1 MRNFMSFEASL
12 PTMLEIGLIQYGGF
26 LGPERSWRLE
36 IKRYGILNKGYLLL

>member
-36 IKRYGILNKGYLLL
+36 LKCKGISYKRLLI